1 MALGDPVLVDLP
13 NATFLMAA
21 ETGVIIES
29 EDREVESKLKEIY
42 NAALG
47 YVCGLVFYDFMASY
61 NWSAILNGVTGL
73 ALAAPGVALSLANS
87 FGIGTNMNGVAT
99 GGIYSKNVKVSHAGE
114 DLRKISGT
122 AMQRGGVA

>member
-1 MALGDPVLVDLP
+1 MLGDPVLIDLP

-29 EDREVESKLKEIY
+29 EDREVTSKMKEIFF
-42 NAALG
+42 ASLG
-47 YVCGLVFYDFMASY
+47 YVAGLVFYDFMASY
-61 NWSAILNGVTGL
+61 NWSAIVNGVTGL
-73 ALAAPGVALSLANS
+73 AIAAPGVALTLANT
-87 FGIGTNMNGVAT
+87 FGIGVNQNGVAA
-99 GGIYSKNVKVSHAGE
+99 GGIYSKDVKISHAGE